1 MVGTEALISLFF
13 CAILSFAIPITAVI
27 VFKKKHPEASLLSAV
42 IGAATFVVF
51 ALVMEQLLHL
61 VMLPLVLGST
71 VAYVL
76 YGTLAAGVFEETG
89 RFVACK
95 LLMKKRTGN
104 ANAVMMGIG
113 HGGIEAIILVG
124 FGMISYIATAL
135 MVNSMGIGGIAEM
148 SGITDEANLALLN
161 QQVNGIAAFAI
172 STALVNIVERVL
184 AMTLHISMS
193 VVVMKAATVKGKLWL
208 YPAAIVMH
216 AVFDVPAALYQ
227 RGVIPSIWLL
237 ELILAV
243 LAVGS
248 VFAALK
254 ISKIGQEN
262 SAAE

>member
-27 VFKKKHPEASLLSAV
+27 VFKKKHPESSLLSAV
-42 IGAATFVVF
+42 LGAAPGGGR
-51 ALVMEQLLHL
+51 ARGRAQRLHL
-61 VMLPLVLGST
+61 GRLARGLGAC

-124 FGMISYIATAL
+124 FGMISYIATAFI
-135 MVNSMGIGGIAEM
+135 VNSMGIDGIAEM

-184 AMTLHISMS
+184 AMTLHISLS

-208 YPAAIVMH
+208 YPAAIIMH
-216 AVFDVPAALYQ
+216 AVLDVPAALYQ
-227 RGVIPSIWLL
+227 RGLIPSIWLV
-237 ELILAV
+237 ELFLAILA
-243 LAVGS
+243 AGS
-248 VFAALK
+248 VFAAVR
-254 ISKIGQEN
+254 ISKTPQEH
-262 SAAE
+262 SAPE

>member
-124 FGMISYIATAL
+124 FGMISYIATAFI
-135 MVNSMGIGGIAEM
+135 VNSMGIDGIAEM

-184 AMTLHISMS
+184 AMTLHISLS
-193 VVVMKAATVKGKLWL
+193 VVMKAATVKGKLWL

-227 RGVIPSIWLL
+227 RGLIPSIWLV
-237 ELILAV
+237 ELFLAILA
-243 LAVGS
+243 AGS
-248 VFAALK
+248 VFAAVR
-254 ISKIGQEN
+254 ISKTGQEN
-262 SAAE
+262 SAAA